1 MNLFRFSVVFI
12 IHLDQ
17 MKQQT
22 AKIALAL
29 LVVTTCIRSQDKEI
43 QTRLNNGELKMNF
56 PSIYFK
62 NNSTDYAA
70 MPYSA
75 DSCFNYIAKNIKDI
89 NDLVI
94 WRDSLETEK
103 LTRRR
108 IKKLKSALSKHKET
122 CSVYI
127 ESMEEEQK
135 ISRHTI
141 EMGTDSTQIKYLLS
155 LNSVFDISKTR
166 FPPEK
171 KDKKKNRRRLVWTG
185 WKTGFHWNTP
195 GEPRSSTTSAPTER
209 NLKEKNHVERPR
221 LSCWDCWKSGF
232 HLQTRRKLRKMAK
245 HSKQSQQTKQIQ

>member
-1 MNLFRFSVVFI
+1 
-12 IHLDQ
+12 

-155 LNSVFDISKTR
+155 LNSVFDISRTSSPSQFKYTNHVMHPR
-166 FPPEK
+166 LFCWGCWSSGFHTKARRKLKKMEKSKIEKQQPPEK
-171 KDKKKNRRRLVWTG
+171 KKMRRHLVWGG
-185 WKTGFHWNTP
+185 WKYGFHWSTA
-195 GEPRSSTTSAPTER
+195 RKSS
-209 NLKEKNHVERPR
+209 KK
-221 LSCWDCWKSGF
+221 
-232 HLQTRRKLRKMAK
+232 
-245 HSKQSQQTKQIQ
+245 